1 MSDFE
6 TAARPYAKAIFE
18 LASNEGNLQSWG
30 DRLQLAAV
38 VASDADMQ
46 AMFELPSMLASEQ
59 CELFLSVMSAVKDA
73 PEAGAD
79 FENLVAL
86 LAENNRLATLPSI
99 ATIFETL
106 KQEAE
111 GKIEVQIRTA
121 RKLSAKQQDAMAKS
135 LAKKLG
141 KEISV
146 TTEVDESLIAG
157 AIIRAGDMVID
168 GSAKGRL
175 DKLTTVLN
183 K

>member
-1 MSDFE
+1 VFVS
-6 TAARPYAKAIFE
+6 
-18 LASNEGNLQSWG
+18 
-30 DRLQLAAV
+30 
-38 VASDADMQ
+38 VASDSDKV
-46 AMFELPSMLASEQ
+46 EIN
-59 CELFLSVMSAVKDA
+59 D
-73 PEAGAD
+73 D
-79 FENLVAL
+79 FKNLVAL
-86 LAENNRLATLPSI
+86 LAENGRLAIFPAI
-99 ATIFETL
+99 ATVFETL